1 MNLYVLSTDVSQ
13 GNYQGD
19 FYRFRGMRGEVLWPK
34 QEGFGLG
41 TVGAWNVL
49 FRLGF
54 APRIVTA
61 EQLPLPRK
69 SDSLF
74 LCAHGAIDDK
84 LKKAVISWEQGGG
97 TVVMFGDP
105 RACNLFLP
113 LDSPFECAYT
123 GYPYAALSYL
133 HFGDPPEIVAP
144 SRRGFLRF
152 PEGCPPDLETWSV
165 LAAVR
170 GERQTP
176 ERALITPIDNAPAVI
191 KKGGFFFLNG
201 NPFGAFQAWLQ
212 GQEDLEPWVA
222 WRHRLFWLDE
232 LAAMLGRI
240 LHQCGAIAFPSPGPG
255 IEGLGETTIVFRHDL
270 DHSRDTAYL
279 DAEISSGLPGVH
291 AILKDENTKFWVQ
304 LLKAYPDQESAFH
317 YKTNRNPG
325 FLERIVARF
334 TGKSITE
341 YRPARR
347 DLCRNDLLRQVQW
360 ARSQNIGVTTLH
372 RHASFLIYPEII
384 DALDK
389 VYRTEPEVLG
399 SSSFFR
405 AQVLRWGTEQVDGA
419 TGTVGAFPDAQF
431 PLWFPFK
438 LAHAGRNGRL
448 LRGWEST
455 SMMEI
460 EPEIFYQMLTH
471 DIPELP
477 QRVFTLNFHPAHA
490 NQPTFTRDGSIKWF
504 REILRI
510 AQEYGCEFSS
520 LRNVYERLDK
530 I

>member
-1 MNLYVLSTDVSQ
+1 
-13 GNYQGD
+13 
-19 FYRFRGMRGEVLWPK
+19 MRGEVLWPK

-54 APRIVTA
+54 MPRIVTA

-84 LKKAVISWEQGGG
+84 LKKAVASWEQGGG

-133 HFGDPPEIVAP
+133 HFGDLPEIVAP
-144 SRRGFLRF
+144 PRWGFLRF
-152 PEGCPPDLETWSV
+152 PEGCPPALEKWSV

-191 KKGGFFFLNG
+191 KKGGFFFFNG

-212 GQEDLEPWVA
+212 GQEDLEPWLA

-232 LAAMLGRI
+232 MAAFLGRI
-240 LHQCGAIAFPSPGPG
+240 LIHCGALKIPVPGRGIA
-255 IEGLGETTIVFRHDL
+255 GLGETTVVLRHDV
-270 DHSRDTAYL
+270 DNSRDKSYL
-279 DAEISSGLPGVH
+279 ETEAVAGFPGVH
-291 AILKDENTKFWVQ
+291 AILKDNNTNFWVDS
-304 LLKAYPDQESAFH
+304 LKTYPDQESAFH
-317 YKTNRNPG
+317 YNTSRNPSQWKRY
-325 FLERIVARF
+325 LARL
-334 TGKSITE
+334 TGRSIAE
-341 YRPARR
+341 HLPAPRPV
-347 DLCRNDLLRQVQW
+347 CRGRLLRQVSW
-360 ARSQNIGVTTLH
+360 AKAHNIGISTLH
-372 RHASFLIYPEII
+372 RHSSFLIYPEIV
-384 DALDK
+384 DALDE
-389 VYRTEPEVLG
+389 VYNAEPEVSG

-405 AQVLRWGTEQVDGA
+405 SQVLRWGIDHVNGA
-419 TGTVGAFPDAQF
+419 DGTVGSFPDVQF
-431 PLWFPFK
+431 PLWFPFR
-438 LAHAGRNGRL
+438 LAHAGDGGRMM
-448 LRGWEST
+448 RGWESA

-460 EPEIFYQMLTH
+460 EPELFYQMLTH

-490 NQPTFTRDGSIKWF
+490 KQPTFTGDGSIKWF
-504 REILRI
+504 RKILQI
-510 AQEYGCEFSS
+510 AQEYGCKFSS